1 MIKIYSKHQITRLIN
16 FDIFLLRNPDLA
28 DLLFIPM
35 HKPSKNELYQY
46 RTLIHNKFSEIFFSK
61 NDPSLSNHDLAS
73 ISTTYLNTY
82 VTP

>member
-16 FDIFLLRNPDLA
+16 FEIFLLRNPDLA
-28 DLLFIPM
+28 YLSFISM

-46 RTLIHNKFSEIFFSK
+46 RNLIHNKFSEIFFSK
-61 NDPSLSNHDLAS
+61 NDAFFSNHDHAS
-73 ISTTYLNTY
+73 ISTTHLNTY